1 MSVSVTVIRAGL
13 PRTCT
18 TQAELASALGIACTV
33 ENGLGVPRASLDDVD
48 VEAVGAAAAFRVT
61 DEPYGT
67 DYTLR
72 PDVQRQSTAEA
83 A

>member
-13 PRTCT
+13 PKTCT
-18 TQAELASALGIACTV
+18 TQAEYASALGIACTAD
-33 ENGLGVPRASLDDVD
+33 NGLGVPRASLDDVD
-48 VEAVGAAAAFRVT
+48 VEAIASAAGFRVT

-72 PDVQRQSTAEA
+72 PDVQRQPA
-83 A
+83 AQAA